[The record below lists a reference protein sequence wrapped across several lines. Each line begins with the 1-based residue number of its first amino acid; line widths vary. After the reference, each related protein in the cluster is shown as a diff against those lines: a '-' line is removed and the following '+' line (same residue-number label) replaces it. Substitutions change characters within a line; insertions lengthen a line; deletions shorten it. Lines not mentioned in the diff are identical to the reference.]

1 MFKKASDTLENA
13 NIIHNAYQYERN
25 QAESSVQYWK
35 GQVKEQIEQGNTDLT
50 WYEQEVEKAEQ
61 LVEMFNKVDAYLM
74 KLVKEAL

>member
-25 QAESSVQYWK
+25 QAERSVQYWK
-35 GQVKEQIEQGNTDLT
+35 GQVKEQIENGNTDLT
-50 WYEQEVEKAEQ
+50 WCEQEVEKAEQ
-61 LVEMFNKVDAYLM
+61 LIEMFNKVDAYLM